1 MKTVNVGI
9 NGFGRIGKVLFR
21 ILVDNPKIDLVA
33 INDPMDKQMLMHLL
47 KYDTVHGKFA
57 HESKLVNGDLLINGK
72 TIKFGHWN
80 NPSEIPWSSWGVDT
94 VVESSGLFTKREGL
108 QKHIDAGAKRV
119 ILSCPPDD
127 EVDFIALMGVNH
139 HKLTSNHRI
148 ISNASCTANSVAPI
162 LQILNKEFGV
172 ETAFLNTVHPYTN
185 NQRIMDSPHSDYRR
199 ARASGAN
206 IIPTST
212 SAIRAIHTAMPEF
225 KDRFHGIS
233 TRVPIPCGAL
243 SELVITFKS
252 QVTATTINK
261 AIEKT
266 NANNG
271 IIMNLA
277 LNYGSRNELIRS
289 VKKIA
294 HQARKQLLADETI
307 DESLIEK
314 YLDTAGLPDPDL
326 LIRTSGEK
334 RISNFLLWQ
343 AAYAELYFTD
353 TLWPDFRGEDLLK
366 AIHDFQMRNRRF
378 GGL

>member
-33 INDPMDKQMLMHLL
+33 INDPMEKQMLMHLL

-261 AIEKT
+261 AIEKYAKT
-266 NANNG
+266 SMKG
-271 IIMNLA
+271 IIDYCTDPIVSSDVVGSPFSSIFDSLA
-277 LNYGSRNELIRS
+277 TTVINENTAQIICWYDNEWGYSNRLVDLI
-289 VKKIA
+289 
-294 HQARKQLLADETI
+294 LT
-307 DESLIEK
+307 
-314 YLDTAGLPDPDL
+314 
-326 LIRTSGEK
+326 
-334 RISNFLLWQ
+334 
-343 AAYAELYFTD
+343 
-353 TLWPDFRGEDLLK
+353 LK
-366 AIHDFQMRNRRF
+366 A
-378 GGL
+378 L